1 MPSGAVVH
9 ASAGAVPTVI
19 GASLAYGAT
28 GTEAMSAYLIAVE
41 ASSRIGMAVKGGF
54 HRKGH
59 HPTGLVGAFGCT
71 LAAGYLGDLSEKQ
84 LASAQG
90 IELKIGRAHA

>member
-1 MPSGAVVH
+1 MRISDWSSDVC
-9 ASAGAVPTVI
+9 S
-19 GASLAYGAT
+19 SDLAT

-84 LASAQG
+84 MASAQG
-90 IELKIGRAHA
+90 IVLSKIGRASCRERVCQYV